1 MVEDLSETWE
11 GKDKI
16 GEGSSPFCQYTVLS
30 FLFFFFFRVKVK
42 LLPEGELV
50 FSSTF
55 LVFPFG

>member
-11 GKDKI
+11 GKVKI

-30 FLFFFFFRVKVK
+30 FLFFFRVKVK

-55 LVFPFG
+55 LAFPFG